1 MKRRNSHPHAPIQTL
16 NNSQISHFQACLLY
30 INVIQDSP
38 FTHQTIQHTISK
50 DSHFCFSHLLQFT
63 LNQFQIDRRYHRT
76 RSYIMAGVQSS
87 SFLISSSSSTSFSQ
101 RKAIRAAINFPR
113 IGRRTNVSLPTLQTR
128 GLVEELG
135 LKSGYT
141 TITENLRPTRTVDD
155 QTNGGPDPLVVAKL
169 YAILEAVADRV
180 EMHKNIGEQRDN
192 WNSLLLT
199 SINGII
205 LAAAAMAGIAA
216 TAAAAGGAEVA
227 LKLSST
233 LMYLGA
239 TGMLTIMN
247 KIQPSQ
253 LVEEQRNAT
262 RLFKNLYNEIQTT
275 LSIGHPT
282 VSDVKDAMER
292 VLALDRAFPL
302 PLLGVM
308 LEKFPDTV
316 EPAVWWPEQRR
327 RPARRIGGNDWN
339 GWNGKLEDDMKEITQ
354 VLRLKDKE
362 DYLRLGNK
370 ALKINKILAIS
381 GPLLTGLAAVG
392 SCLVGSSSPH
402 NSWAAILGVTAGALA
417 SVVNTFQHGGQ
428 VGMVLEMYRCNAG
441 FFHLIEQSID
451 SNLSEKDMER
461 RENGEVFEMKVAL
474 KLGRSLSEL
483 RDLAAKSSHKKQN
496 IDEFGS
502 KLF

>member
-1 MKRRNSHPHAPIQTL
+1 
-16 NNSQISHFQACLLY
+16 
-30 INVIQDSP
+30 
-38 FTHQTIQHTISK
+38 
-50 DSHFCFSHLLQFT
+50 
-63 LNQFQIDRRYHRT
+63 
-76 RSYIMAGVQSS
+76 MAGVQSS
-87 SFLISSSSSTSFSQ
+87 SFLISSSSSSSTSFSQ
-101 RKAIRAAINFPR
+101 RKPIRAAINFPR
-113 IGRRTNVSLPTLQTR
+113 IGRRTNISLPTLQTK

-135 LKSGYT
+135 LKSTGFT
-141 TITENLRPTRTVDD
+141 PITENLRPTRTVD
-155 QTNGGPDPLVVAKL
+155 QVNARPDPLVVAKL

-216 TAAAAGGAEVA
+216 GGGAEVA

-302 PLLGVM
+302 PLLGAM
-308 LEKFPDTV
+308 LEKFPETA

-327 RPARRIGGNDWN
+327 RPARRIGGNNNNDWN
-339 GWNGKLEDDMKEITQ
+339 GWNGKLEDDLKEITQ
-354 VLRLKDKE
+354 VLRVKDKE
-362 DYLRLGNK
+362 DYLRLGQK

-381 GPLLTGLAAVG
+381 GPLLTSLGAVG
-392 SCLVGSSSPH
+392 SCLVGSS
-402 NSWAAILGVTAGALA
+402 SWAAILGVTAGALA

-428 VGMVLEMYRCNAG
+428 VGMVFEMYRCNAG
-441 FFHLIEQSID
+441 FFQLIEQSID

-483 RDLAAKSSHKKQN
+483 RDLAAKSSHKKQD